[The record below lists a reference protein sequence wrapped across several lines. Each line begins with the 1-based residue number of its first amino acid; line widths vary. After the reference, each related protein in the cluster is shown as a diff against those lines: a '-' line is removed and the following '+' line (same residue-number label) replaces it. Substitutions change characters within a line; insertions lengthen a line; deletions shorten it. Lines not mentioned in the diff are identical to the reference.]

1 MSHFRLVAAVIVAFT
16 FSAEIDAAPK
26 VKRTPQ
32 LEKAREAYETAV
44 SKEEETLI
52 ARFDK
57 EVELMRTRRIDADEQ
72 QKMLDVLRWEKAD
85 FEATRALPW
94 SAPMRPA
101 MSTYFRDTA
110 SARGTLKKAYDR
122 AIAERYKAKDDRGA
136 EELLADFETLA
147 PVRLVATWVG
157 LTSSGEPGINVRKFY
172 SDGTIRIFNSGQELN
187 DGSTFTWS
195 LEKNDFLMTTRPGPE
210 SKASTRV
217 HHCTTAADVQTF
229 TFDVIKGRSLRWK
242 LMRES
247 KE

>member
-1 MSHFRLVAAVIVAFT
+1 MNHSRVVAAAMVVFT
-16 FSAEIDAAPK
+16 FSAGVIAAPK
-26 VKRTPQ
+26 VKLTPQ
-32 LEKAREAYETAV
+32 LEKAREAYEAAV

-57 EVELMRTRRIDADEQ
+57 ELELMRTRRMDADEQ

-94 SAPMRPA
+94 SAPMRTA
-101 MSTYFRDTA
+101 MMTYVRDTN

-157 LTSSGEPGINVRKFY
+157 LTKSGEPGVATRKFY
-172 SDGTIRIFNSGQELN
+172 SDGTYKVFNSGEEVD
-187 DGSTFTWS
+187 DGAIRTWS
-195 LEKNDFLMTTRPGPE
+195 LEKNQFTMTSRPADL
-210 SKASTRV
+210 SKPPTFFYR
-217 HHCTTAADVQTF
+217 CTTAADGQTF
-229 TFDVIKGRSLRWK
+229 VSVYINTEIRWK
-242 LMRES
+242 LVRES